1 MFQINVRYLLLTI
14 LLFLTEVF
22 IALCVRDDFIRPH
35 FGDFLVVILIYCF
48 LKSFFNITSWK
59 LAVATLLFSYLVEIL
74 QYFRIVEKLGL
85 SHSTFAKVVIGTSFS
100 WIDLLAYT
108 LGIAFVLIV
117 EYFIRKTNRVAI

>member
-22 IALCVRDDFIRPH
+22 IALYVRDDFIRPH